1 MDDDGFS
8 TEQLLSL
15 QEFVPTAEESR
26 LLLGYRE
33 EDHVL
38 GPVSPHY
45 HFVVVLC
52 MIILLQPCFHH
63 QAEKYMMAMSDFSDA
78 VDRIECMIYKQR
90 FKGEVADCKA
100 TLGKIE
106 SACDDVRGSERLK
119 KVLKYILRVG
129 NQLNDGETQAGF
141 SLDSL
146 LKLQTAKAFDKK
158 TSILQ
163 YVITV
168 IQRQDEDCLRFPL
181 ELSHV
186 NDASRLIFDSVV
198 QHAFALRKG
207 LDEACRVITAIR
219 QGDTNHA
226 DQSTEKMAIFLY
238 KATQRLDELDISIDK
253 VSNSTQHHSLWH
265 ICLSYIL
272 VSSR

>member
-38 GPVSPHY
+38 GPVGSRLSFDIHTMDDNS
-45 HFVVVLC
+45 FVYA
-52 MIILLQPCFHH
+52 H

-90 FKGEVADCKA
+90 FKGEVGDCKA

-168 IQRQDEDCLRFPL
+168 IQRQDEDCLRFPS

-198 QHAFALRKG
+198 QHAFALHKG
-207 LDEACRVITAIR
+207 LDEACRVITTIR
-219 QGDTNHA
+219 QGDTGHV

-238 KATQRLDELDISIDK
+238 KATQRLDELDIAIDK
-253 VSNSTQHHSLWH
+253 VSNSTQHHSL
-265 ICLSYIL
+265 
-272 VSSR
+272 